1 MKVTN
6 EEKNEKIAIKAKG
19 ILGSKPLIAICA
31 VIIAGNL
38 AYPSIS
44 KLVTAKE
51 ESLHDYCK
59 ELDDEVFVEA
69 CELYSKYGSLK
80 ELETNEAPEDVEI
93 FKDCVKEATKNKIK
107 KLKRYL

>member
-1 MKVTN
+1 MDIQELLKKEN
-6 EEKNEKIAIKAKG
+6 
-19 ILGSKPLIAICA
+19 LISSNANQDIYKD
-31 VIIAGNL
+31 GNNTL
-38 AYPSIS
+38 TIERGDNYIRLE
-44 KLVTAKE
+44 LVTVKE
-51 ESLHDYCK
+51 ESLYDYCK

-93 FKDCVKEATKNKIK
+93 FKDCVRKATKNKIE

>member
-1 MKVTN
+1 MDIQELLKKEN
-6 EEKNEKIAIKAKG
+6 
-19 ILGSKPLIAICA
+19 LISSNANQDIYKD
-31 VIIAGNL
+31 GNNTL
-38 AYPSIS
+38 TIERGDDYIRLE
-44 KLVTAKE
+44 LVTVKE

-93 FKDCVKEATKNKIK
+93 FKDCVRKATKNKID
-107 KLKRYL
+107 KLERYL

>member
-1 MKVTN
+1 MDIQELLKKEN
-6 EEKNEKIAIKAKG
+6 
-19 ILGSKPLIAICA
+19 LISSNANQDIYKD
-31 VIIAGNL
+31 GNNTL
-38 AYPSIS
+38 TIERGDDYIRLE
-44 KLVTAKE
+44 LVTVTE

-59 ELDDEVFVEA
+59 EMDDEVFVEA

-93 FKDCVKEATKNKIK
+93 FKDCVKEATKNKIE